1 MCACAALALAGG
13 GEAAGAK
20 AQKHAK
26 PRNHSAPALQQAFTL
41 FPIGKG
47 NSASGVALGPDG
59 NIWFTEGRQ
68 HKIARITPAGRVSRF
83 AIPTPERSPSAITA
97 GPDGNLW
104 FTEPDRIGRIT
115 PRGHVTE
122 FPIPPP
128 APTAGGGLTNASG
141 ELLGSFVGID
151 PYGITTGHDGNV
163 WFTEWLGNRVGRITP
178 SGAITEFPIPTAQSR
193 PYGITAGREGNLW
206 FVEESA
212 NKVARVT
219 PSGEISE
226 FPIPT
231 AGSFPYGI
239 TAGRDGNLW
248 FTEYLGGK
256 IGRITPSGAITE
268 FPTPTRGPNGSGSF
282 PSYGITAG
290 PEGNVYFTEE
300 SGNKL
305 GRITPSGAIS
315 EFPIPIPRGESDQVR
330 PVAIGPGP
338 HGTLWFGELFG
349 GKIVRVEPKLLGLV
363 CKVPKLKGKTLAS
376 ARRLLSGGH
385 CTLGRVT
392 APRNPTRTPL
402 VASQTPAANKVLPYG
417 AKVGVRLR

>member
-13 GEAAGAK
+13 GEAAAAK

-26 PRNHSAPALQQAFTL
+26 PRRHSAPALPRAFTEFSL
-41 FPIGKG
+41 NKSRPG
-47 NSASGVALGPDG
+47 GVALGPDG
-59 NIWFTEGRQ
+59 NIWFTEPRND
-68 HKIARITPAGRVSRF
+68 KIARITPAGRVRVF
-83 AIPTPERSPSAITA
+83 AIPTPERTPTGITA
-97 GPDGNLW
+97 GRDGNLW
-104 FTEPDRIGRIT
+104 FTETDKIGRIT
-115 PRGHVTE
+115 PRGKVTE
-122 FPIPPP
+122 FPLPPP
-128 APTAGGGLTNASG
+128 APMAGEGAPAQNPFLTGL
-141 ELLGSFVGID
+141 VGLD
-151 PYGITTGHDGNV
+151 PYGITAGHDGNV

-178 SGAITEFPIPTAQSR
+178 SGAITEFRIPTAESR
-193 PYGITAGREGNLW
+193 PYGITAGPEGNLW
-206 FVEESA
+206 FVEENG

-219 PSGEISE
+219 PSGEITE

-248 FTEYLGGK
+248 FTEYLAGK

-268 FPTPTRGPNGSGSF
+268 FPIPTQQSF

-300 SGNKL
+300 RASKL
-305 GRITPSGAIS
+305 ARITPSGAIS
-315 EFPIPIPRGESDQVR
+315 EFPIPLTQY
-330 PVAIGPGP
+330 AIREHEKEEQIRAAAIAPGP
-338 HGTLWFGELFG
+338 HGTLWFAESFTA
-349 GKIVRVEPKLLGLV
+349 KIERVEPKLLGLV

-376 ARRLLSGGH
+376 ARRLLSRAH

-392 APRNPTRTPL
+392 APRNPTHRPL
-402 VASQTPAANKVLPYG
+402 VASQTPAARKVLPYG